1 MSETQTQSQHLFEK
15 YTNANSV
22 DFIKSLP
29 NLPEKTFETDW
40 LDFKSGKSKDEDIK
54 KIWSKAIGA
63 FANSEGGI
71 IVWGVSAKKDQI
83 TGIDAVNGIELVPDV
98 CAFKT
103 RLMELRHEA
112 CDPPVANIEIK
123 ELPVSNSSKEG
134 FVVCHIPESSNKP
147 HRSEFSERHFYLRMG
162 DSSREC
168 NVSILRQLF
177 YPKKNPRIEAVIK
190 RIQPPHNF
198 YVSMLQAD
206 VLIGRIYFTAEIG
219 IRNIGEISVD
229 KAQAHIEC
237 KGFSLFSYEWNKF
250 SKEFE
255 FEKVPP
261 ILPFG
266 SVIHPTIRNSINIVL
281 LSASQQSPIDFEIKV
296 YARDMLPRKV
306 VLRLAEKEG
315 ESTSAECLPI

>member
-1 MSETQTQSQHLFEK
+1 MSEIQTQSQHLFEK

-29 NLPEKTFETDW
+29 NLPEKTFENDW
-40 LDFKSGKSKDEDIK
+40 LEFKSGKARDEDIK

-71 IVWGVSAKKDQI
+71 IVWGVSAKKDQT

-112 CDPPVANIEIK
+112 CDPPVANIDIK
-123 ELPVSNSSKEG
+123 ELPISNTGKEG

-147 HRSEFSERHFYLRMG
+147 HRSEFPDKHFFLRMG

-168 NVSILRQLF
+168 NVSVLRQLF
-177 YPKKNPRIEAVIK
+177 YPKKNPRIEAGVK

-198 YVSMLQAD
+198 YVSMLQSD
-206 VLIGRIYFTAEIG
+206 ILIGRVFFTAEIG

-237 KGFSLFSYEWNKF
+237 RGFSLFSYQWNKF

-255 FEKVPP
+255 FEKVPT
-261 ILPFG
+261 IQPFG
-266 SVIHPTIRNSINIVL
+266 SPIHPTIRNSINIVSV
-281 LSASQQSPIDFEIKV
+281 SASEQSPIDFEIKV

-306 VLRLAEKEG
+306 VLRLPEKAG
-315 ESTSAECLPI
+315 ESVFAECLPI

>member
-1 MSETQTQSQHLFEK
+1 MTEDQSQSQHLFEK

-29 NLPEKTFETDW
+29 NLPEKTFESDW
-40 LDFKSGKSKDEDIK
+40 LDFKSGKARDEDIK

-71 IVWGVSAKKDQI
+71 LVWGVSAKKDQA

-98 CAFKT
+98 FSFKT

-112 CDPPVANIEIK
+112 CDPPVANIDIK
-123 ELPVSNSSKEG
+123 ELPISNSCKEG

-147 HRSEFSERHFYLRMG
+147 HRSEFPDKHFFLRMG

-168 NVSILRQLF
+168 NVSLLRQLF

-198 YVSMLQAD
+198 YVYLLQSNIQ
-206 VLIGRIYFTAEIG
+206 VGRIFFTAEIG
-219 IRNIGEISVD
+219 IRNIGEISIDEV
-229 KAQAHIEC
+229 QTHIEC
-237 KGFSLFSYEWNKF
+237 KGFSLFSYQWNKF

-255 FEKVPP
+255 FEKVPA
-261 ILPFG
+261 ILPLG
-266 SVIHPTIRNSINIVL
+266 SVIHPTIRQSLNIVL
-281 LSASQQSPIDFEIKV
+281 VSASQQSPIDFEINV
-296 YARDMLPRKV
+296 YARDMLPRKAM
-306 VLRLAEKEG
+306 LRLSENEG
-315 ESTSAECLPI
+315 EFASVEFIPI